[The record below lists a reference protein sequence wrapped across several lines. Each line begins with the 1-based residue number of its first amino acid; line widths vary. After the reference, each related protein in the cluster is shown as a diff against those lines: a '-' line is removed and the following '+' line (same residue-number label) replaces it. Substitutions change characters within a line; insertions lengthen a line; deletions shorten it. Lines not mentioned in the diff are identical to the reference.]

1 MNAMSIRVD
10 ATRLQQ
16 FQGKVVRVIGRCDAF
31 DTSDMRGKLESNGSI
46 PIKSPS
52 QALDAGKNYEIIGR
66 IGSGDDLAIQVYT
79 MTELS
84 DNLNLDVA
92 KKLVDFVH
100 KVPELFYTT

>member
-16 FQGKVVRVIGRCDAF
+16 FQGKVVRVMGRCELF
-31 DTSDMRGKLESNGSI
+31 NTNDMRGKLESNGPI

-52 QALDAGKNYEIIGR
+52 QILEAGKNYEIIGR
-66 IGSGDDLAIQVYT
+66 IGSGDDLTVQVYT

-84 DNLNLDVA
+84 DDFNLEVA